1 MLAGLDPEQRAAAEA
16 PGPLLVVA
24 GPGTGKTRTLTHRLA
39 YLTAERKVPADRCLA
54 ITFTRRAAGELTE
67 RLDRLL
73 PRRARPLVTTFHG
86 LGLRI
91 VREHARRLGFGGGL
105 RVADEAERL
114 ALARE
119 AVGEA
124 AGTARAREPRRLLD
138 LVSRLALDPAARQ
151 DPDLAGP
158 LARYRAGKRARD
170 LLDLDDLLALPV
182 SLLRADE
189 ELAAAYRDRW
199 PHVSVDEYQDVDA
212 AQYALLRLLC
222 PPDGDLCA
230 IGDPDQAI
238 YSFRGADVGFF
249 LRFGSDFPTARTIRL
264 ARNYRSTESILA
276 AASSAVA
283 PDTLVPGRELTAV
296 APGDGPDRVT
306 VHAAADER
314 AEAAFVLGAVE
325 RLLGGSDLTA
335 LLRGA
340 ADPWHDAVHS
350 YADIAVLYRTDAQSR
365 PLVDAFEA
373 AGVPYQKRSHHRL
386 GDQPGVRELLA
397 VLRAELARAAGDPRP
412 VLARVRAAAQTA
424 IDAAGGL
431 AAAGSGLT
439 GGAVTGP
446 TDRSGAGPGGADP
459 TGGAGPAGA
468 EPIGADRWSRLVPA
482 TARAAAAVD
491 DETDPAL
498 RVAQIRAAVELL
510 TPLADRA
517 GADTDRFLAEL
528 ALGAEVD
535 VWDPR
540 ADRVSLLTLH
550 AAKGLEFPVVF
561 LVGCEEEL
569 LPLRFGGATGA
580 ADVAEE
586 RRLLFVG
593 MTRARTHLVIS
604 HAGRRTVHGVVRD
617 SRPSRFLAD
626 LPDRL
631 LDRTSRPEPR
641 RTVQLRLL

>member
-1 MLAGLDPEQRAAAEA
+1 M
-16 PGPLLVVA
+16 
-24 GPGTGKTRTLTHRLA
+24 
-39 YLTAERKVPADRCLA
+39 PADRCLA

-138 LVSRLALDPAARQ
+138 LVSRLALDPAAPQ

-182 SLLRADE
+182 ALLRADA

-249 LRFGSDFPTARTIRL
+249 LRFGSDFPTARTVRL

-439 GGAVTGP
+439 GGARAGRCRAGSVRSRSVRTG
-446 TDRSGAGPGGADP
+446 GPG
-459 TGGAGPAGA
+459 
-468 EPIGADRWSRLVPA
+468 WSP
-482 TARAAAAVD
+482 
-491 DETDPAL
+491 P
-498 RVAQIRAAVELL
+498 
-510 TPLADRA
+510 P
-517 GADTDRFLAEL
+517 
-528 ALGAEVD
+528 
-535 VWDPR
+535 
-540 ADRVSLLTLH
+540 H
-550 AAKGLEFPVVF
+550 
-561 LVGCEEEL
+561 
-569 LPLRFGGATGA
+569 
-580 ADVAEE
+580 
-586 RRLLFVG
+586 
-593 MTRARTHLVIS
+593 
-604 HAGRRTVHGVVRD
+604 GRR
-617 SRPSRFLAD
+617 
-626 LPDRL
+626 
-631 LDRTSRPEPR
+631 PR
-641 RTVQLRLL
+641 RTTRPIRRYGWRRSGRRSSCSPRWPTGPARTPTGSWPSSPSARRWTCGTRGRTGSRCSPCTRPRGWSSRWCSWSAARRSCCRCASVARPAPRTSPRSGGCSSSG